1 MKNHWKDNN
10 PHIVNVIALSHLPDN
25 INRKPLDDDFFYLAV
40 DYDFIDFFR
49 YNMKDGRWFKVNDF
63 DSSIVNEKGRDPQFK
78 NRVKPIGTIQN
89 FAGLYNQPDK
99 PVRIEMATREDYN
112 FLCIRILE
120 VNIRGTLAH
129 IERFFKEDGAR
140 IKIAFLDKNYLHVME
155 YENRLGTLT
164 GLLTLIS
171 GLMACCAIYSLSL
184 SVSRDK
190 LRQIAVHKIFGAS
203 MVNLV
208 MLFVRDFARQ
218 TGFAILIFAPITYML
233 LSEWLRIFV
242 YAADFTIVDLVTA
255 IAYCGV
261 IIFATCGAQAMRLNG
276 RNLVEVLKA

>member
-1 MKNHWKDNN
+1 
-10 PHIVNVIALSHLPDN
+10 
-25 INRKPLDDDFFYLAV
+25 
-40 DYDFIDFFR
+40 
-49 YNMKDGRWFKVNDF
+49 
-63 DSSIVNEKGRDPQFK
+63 
-78 NRVKPIGTIQN
+78 
-89 FAGLYNQPDK
+89 
-99 PVRIEMATREDYN
+99 MATREDYN

-120 VNIRGTLAH
+120 VNIRGTLAL
-129 IERFFKEDGAR
+129 IERMFAEEGTR
-140 IKIAFLDKNYLHVME
+140 IRITFLDKNYLHVME

-218 TGFAILIFAPITYML
+218 TGFAILIFAPITYIL
-233 LSEWLRIFV
+233 LGEWLRIFV
-242 YAADFTIVDLVTA
+242 YAADFSIVDFATA
-255 IAYCGV
+255 VAYCGV
-261 IIFATCGAQAMRLNG
+261 IIFATCGAQAIRLNG